1 MHRVDKGI
9 AGALIMAFNWIG
21 LWTIVKREQLRTIK
35 IINQVVWP
43 PIISSL
49 LYILIFGFAVGK
61 NIELGQVAYFTFLVP
76 GLIMMNVIMSA
87 YEETSSSV
95 FHARFLNYIQELLI
109 APLSYWEMIIGYT
122 IGSIIRSFVIGNLIL
137 LVFMIFIPIR
147 IHSPP
152 LYIFFTFMVTIFF
165 ASVGLIVALWA
176 ERFDNLAVLNTF
188 FITPLLFLGG
198 VFHSL
203 KLLPA
208 FFQKFSFFNPLF
220 YMIDGFR
227 FSMLG
232 TSDVNPLYS
241 SLIIT
246 ILAIASFI
254 IAAVLFKK
262 GYKLKI

>member
-1 MHRVDKGI
+1 MDNCK
-9 AGALIMAFNWIG
+9 
-21 LWTIVKREQLRTIK
+21 KR
-35 IINQVVWP
+35 
-43 PIISSL
+43 
-49 LYILIFGFAVGK
+49 AGK
-61 NIELGQVAYFTFLVP
+61 NIEMGQVSYFAFLVP

-95 FHARFLNYIQELLI
+95 FHARYLNYIHELLM
-109 APLSYWEMIIGYT
+109 APLSYWEMIIGYMV
-122 IGSIIRSFVIGNLIL
+122 GSIIRSFVIGNLIL
-137 LVFMIFIPIR
+137 AVFLLFIPLNM
-147 IHSPP
+147 HSLL
-152 LYIFFTFMVTIFF
+152 LYLFFILAVSVLF
-165 ASVGLIVALWA
+165 ASIGLIVALWA